1 MHIHTVIVSYKRKEL
16 TAKTLQGY
24 LDTVSIPHSLIIVD
38 NGSPSDTTDWLR
50 TLDVPVL
57 FLNKNYFPGY
67 ATNRG
72 WEQMPPE
79 TTLLQRLDNDVMCLP
94 GWCED
99 VVESFEDSRVGQYG
113 FIAAGDMEW
122 MKPKGLYPPGG
133 MRGWPCGGNSIIR
146 RELFD
151 LGLRCSE
158 KPWTVGGTLEDT
170 QLTMDVWHRGYK
182 RVFASRPVMD
192 YMSGTIPDAEYDQ
205 EILRARGLA

>member
-24 LDTVSIPHSLIIVD
+24 LETVSIPHSLVIVD
-38 NGSPSDTTDWLR
+38 NGSPSDTTDWLAS
-50 TLDVPVL
+50 LDVPVI
-57 FLNKNYFPGY
+57 FLSKNYFPGY

-72 WEQMPPE
+72 WEQMHPE

-99 VVESFEDSRVGQYG
+99 VVESFEDPLVGQYG
-113 FIAAGDMEW
+113 FIAAGDIDW
-122 MKPKGLYPPGG
+122 MVPKGLYPPGG
-133 MRGWPCGGNSIIR
+133 MSGWPCGGNSIVR

-151 LGLRCSE
+151 QGLRCSE
-158 KPWTVGGTLEDT
+158 KPWTAGGTLEDT
-170 QLTMDVWHRGYK
+170 QLTMDVWHQGYK
-182 RVFASRPVMD
+182 RVFATRPVMD